1 MNNKELND
9 IKRIKEEYEKKDNNI
24 VDEIKKLD
32 KKAKLPSIIFG
43 FTFGIISSLIMGF
56 GMSIIFK
63 AILPD
68 MQILGYILAVLGII
82 LVSINYPIY
91 KIINNKGKLKYQDKI
106 IELSNIVLE

>member
-24 VDEIKKLD
+24 VDEIKKID

-68 MQILGYILAVLGII
+68 MQILGYILGILGIV

-91 KIINNKGKLKYQDKI
+91 KIIYNKGKLKYQDKI
-106 IELSNIVLE
+106 IELSNMVLE

>member
-43 FTFGIISSLIMGF
+43 FTFGII
-56 GMSIIFK
+56 
-63 AILPD
+63 
-68 MQILGYILAVLGII
+68 
-82 LVSINYPIY
+82 
-91 KIINNKGKLKYQDKI
+91 
-106 IELSNIVLE
+106 